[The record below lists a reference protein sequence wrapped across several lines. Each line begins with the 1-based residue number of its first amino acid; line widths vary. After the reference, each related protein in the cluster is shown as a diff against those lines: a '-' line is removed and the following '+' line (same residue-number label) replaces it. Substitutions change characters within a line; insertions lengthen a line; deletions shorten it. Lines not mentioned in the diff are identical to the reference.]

1 MIYPIFIEVNSNY
14 KESIMILKSILTEQL
29 ISIFSIENAPN
40 MRILNV
46 IGVLVVK
53 EAMNVNR

>member
-1 MIYPIFIEVNSNY
+1 ML
-14 KESIMILKSILTEQL
+14 LKSILTEQL